1 MAYPTV
7 EAPYGLVPINLIG
20 GQPYA
25 GSTRQM
31 KIASNYGTDIFNGDV
46 VKRAADGT
54 IQKETGTT
62 TVTATGVIGVFVGVT
77 YTDPSTSQKT
87 FKQYYPAS
95 TVASDIQAYVVDDP
109 DALFKV
115 AVVSG
120 TTTIAGIAYG
130 SIGSNAALVQNAGS
144 TTNGNSKVA
153 ILSSSVATTLS
164 LPMRIVD
171 VVEETTDSSGNYTE
185 VLVKWNAPYENSN
198 VATGGHAY
206 MTATG
211 L

>member
-7 EAPYGLVPINLIG
+7 DAPYGLVPVNLIG

-31 KIASNYGTDIFNGDV
+31 KIASGYATNIFNGDV
-46 VKRAADGT
+46 VIRAADGT
-54 IQKETGTT
+54 IQKETGTA
-62 TVTATGVIGVFVGVT
+62 TVTATGVIGVFVGCT
-77 YTDPSTSQKT
+77 YTDPNTEQKV

-109 DALFKV
+109 DACFKV
-115 AVVSG
+115 AVVSSG
-120 TTTIAGIAYG
+120 TTIAGTGYT
-130 SIGSNAALVQNAGS
+130 SIGSNAALVQNSGS
-144 TTNGNSKVA
+144 TTTGNSKVA
-153 ILSSSVATTLS
+153 INGIATTLS

-171 VVEETTDSSGNYTE
+171 VVEETTDASGNYTE
-185 VLVKWNAPYENSN
+185 VIVKWNAPYENSN

-206 MTATG
+206 MVATG